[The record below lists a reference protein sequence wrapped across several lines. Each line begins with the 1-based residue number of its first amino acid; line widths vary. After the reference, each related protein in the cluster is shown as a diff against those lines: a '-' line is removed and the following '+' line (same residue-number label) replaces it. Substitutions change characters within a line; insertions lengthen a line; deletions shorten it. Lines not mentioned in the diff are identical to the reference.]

1 MNENLVH
8 KHPFLAVDVCTA
20 WPCTSCLL
28 HHTNLNF
35 SFGVD
40 CPPFPFLCC
49 FPVIGLLSPCVV
61 AERNFDQHRG
71 DVSVSRNCPDSWLF
85 SVVTMI
91 KVCGCV
97 VQWKYFSFSIQELLL
112 DSLLVLMVY
121 GVQSL
126 ISTCSRYDEVTEW
139 NCAVRL
145 QSLPVL

>member
-1 MNENLVH
+1 
-8 KHPFLAVDVCTA
+8 
-20 WPCTSCLL
+20 
-28 HHTNLNF
+28 
-35 SFGVD
+35 
-40 CPPFPFLCC
+40 
-49 FPVIGLLSPCVV
+49 
-61 AERNFDQHRG
+61 
-71 DVSVSRNCPDSWLF
+71 LF

-97 VQWKYFSFSIQELLL
+97 MQWKYFSFSIQELLL